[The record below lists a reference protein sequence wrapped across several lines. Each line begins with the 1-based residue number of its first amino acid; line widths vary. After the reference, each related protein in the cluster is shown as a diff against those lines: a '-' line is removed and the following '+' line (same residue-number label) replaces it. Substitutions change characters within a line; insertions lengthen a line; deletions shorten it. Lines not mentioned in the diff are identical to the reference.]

1 METVHLLISGKVQGV
16 FFRDSSKKMAQTLNI
31 TGWIKNR
38 DDQKVE
44 AMISGEEKNLDI
56 FVDWCKSG
64 TERAEVK
71 EVIVSKKEQT
81 FFKKFD
87 IKREY

>member
-1 METVHLLISGKVQGV
+1 METVQLLISGKVQGV
-16 FFRDSSKKMAQTLNI
+16 FFRDSARKVAQKLNI

-38 DDQKVE
+38 KDQKVE
-44 AMISGEEKNLDI
+44 AMITGDEKDVKAFI
-56 FVDWCKSG
+56 DWSKSG
-64 TERAEVK
+64 PDTAKVE

-87 IKREY
+87 ILR